1 MADGWILATYAK
13 SWATKYVWLK
23 TYSFGGVVHLRV
35 YVRTDFTDADGRT
48 DYTTDEWF
56 VRT

>member
-1 MADGWILATYAK
+1 MR
-13 SWATKYVWLK
+13 
-23 TYSFGGVVHLRV
+23 LRV